1 MTIQQSC
8 RITSALATIKAEP
21 DENAAS
27 TSEGLYGEWVDVI
40 SMENTWRHVRL
51 QRDGYEGFVAEHN
64 LESIPD
70 ESVTATHIVQSRNTL
85 LFSKPSIKSPVVM
98 RLPFRAHL
106 RVIDTFDE
114 SFAKTDTGHF
124 VWLSHIAAVGT
135 RHEFKPSQLAQ
146 SHFLGAPYLWGGCSP
161 DGLDCSGLVQ
171 ALALSQGLDLPRD
184 SKDQELA
191 IPTIIDY
198 KNRKAQDLLY
208 WPGHTGIL
216 LDADHVLHATAN
228 SLNCL
233 VENLHSVIMR
243 AGNVSSVRRLFD
255 SSIC

>member
-146 SHFLGAPYLWGGCSP
+146 SHFL
-161 DGLDCSGLVQ
+161 
-171 ALALSQGLDLPRD
+171 ALPTYGEAALLTVLIAQGLFRRWHCRRD
-184 SKDQELA
+184 WIYHA
-191 IPTIIDY
+191 IPKI
-198 KNRKAQDLLY
+198 R
-208 WPGHTGIL
+208 
-216 LDADHVLHATAN
+216 
-228 SLNCL
+228 
-233 VENLHSVIMR
+233 
-243 AGNVSSVRRLFD
+243 SSPFPP
-255 SSIC
+255 SSIIKTEKLRICSTGPDIPAFCLTQTTCYMPLPIV